1 MAWFIYSLALIT
13 DSLRMSPW
21 ARKEA
26 MADESVQP
34 VPWVLTLSI
43 LGVGNSS
50 VSSVSAL

>member
-13 DSLRMSPW
+13 DSVRVSSW